1 MHKSIFILSLLT
13 FCLVTFTSCNKEKD
27 TPVEALQNTNATN
40 ILKIDTANSKIE
52 WKGFKIFKSEN
63 TSHLGVIKFSQGEL
77 TTLADGVLVGATLT
91 ADMLSIEN
99 LDLTDT
105 ESKTKLE
112 NHLKSDDFFA
122 VEKFPTAKIEIKNI
136 IPSNEGDYNSILEGN
151 LTIKNTTK
159 PIKINANVVY
169 NDQQVSIFTEPTEL
183 NRKDFNIEFQ
193 SPIENGVIK
202 DEIEVQAI
210 IKANIQ

>member
-1 MHKSIFILSLLT
+1 MRKNLFIFNLLT
-13 FCLVTFTSCNKEKD
+13 FCLVTFTSCNKEKN
-27 TPVEALQNTNATN
+27 TSVEAPQNTNATN

-136 IPSNEGDYNSILEGN
+136 TPLMKEI
-151 LTIKNTTK
+151 TTPFWK
-159 PIKINANVVY
+159 ETLP
-169 NDQQVSIFTEPTEL
+169 
-183 NRKDFNIEFQ
+183 
-193 SPIENGVIK
+193 
-202 DEIEVQAI
+202 
-210 IKANIQ
+210 

>member
-1 MHKSIFILSLLT
+1 MHKNIFILSLLT
-13 FCLVTFTSCNKEKD
+13 FCLVTFTSCNKEKNIS
-27 TPVEALQNTNATN
+27 VEAPQNTNATN

-91 ADMLSIEN
+91 ADMFSIEN

-136 IPSNEGDYNSILEGN
+136 IPSNEGDYNSILDGN

-193 SPIENGVIK
+193 SSIENGVIK

>member
-1 MHKSIFILSLLT
+1 MYKNIFIFGLLALS
-13 FCLVTFTSCNKEKD
+13 LVTFTSCNKEKN
-27 TPVEALQNTNATN
+27 TSVEAPQNTNATN

-169 NDQQVSIFTEPTEL
+169 NDRQVSIFTEPTEL

>member
-1 MHKSIFILSLLT
+1 MYKNIFFFGLLALS
-13 FCLVTFTSCNKEKD
+13 LVTFTSCNKEKN
-27 TPVEALQNTNATN
+27 TSVEAPQNTNATN

-136 IPSNEGDYNSILEGN
+136 IPSNEGDYNSILDGN

-193 SPIENGVIK
+193 SPIENGIIK

>member
-1 MHKSIFILSLLT
+1 MYKNIFFFGLLALS
-13 FCLVTFTSCNKEKD
+13 LVTFTSCNKEKN
-27 TPVEALQNTNATN
+27 TSVEAPQNTNATN

-77 TTLADGVLVGATLT
+77 TTLANGVLVGATLT

-193 SPIENGVIK
+193 SPIENGIIK

>member
-1 MHKSIFILSLLT
+1 MRKNLFIFNLLT
-13 FCLVTFTSCNKEKD
+13 FCLVTFTSCNKEKN
-27 TPVEALQNTNATN
+27 TSVEAPQNTNATN

-136 IPSNEGDYNSILEGN
+136 TPSNEGDYNSILEGN

-183 NRKDFNIEFQ
+183 NRKDFNIEFE

>member
-1 MHKSIFILSLLT
+1 MYKNIFIFGLLALS
-13 FCLVTFTSCNKEKD
+13 LVTFTSCNKEKN
-27 TPVEALQNTNATN
+27 TSVEAPQNTNATN

>member
-1 MHKSIFILSLLT
+1 MRKNLFIFSLLT
-13 FCLVTFTSCNKEKD
+13 FCLVTFTSCNKEKNIS
-27 TPVEALQNTNATN
+27 VEAPQNTNATN

-77 TTLADGVLVGATLT
+77 TTLANGVLVGATLT

>member
-13 FCLVTFTSCNKEKD
+13 FCLVTFTSCNKEKN
-27 TPVEALQNTNATN
+27 TSVEAPQNTNVTN
-40 ILKIDTANSKIE
+40 ILKIDTAHSKIE

-122 VEKFPTAKIEIKNI
+122 VEKFPTAKIEITHI
-136 IPSNEGDYNSILEGN
+136 TPSNVGDYNSVLEGKM
-151 LTIKNTTK
+151 TIKNTTK

-169 NDQQVSIFTEPTEL
+169 NEKQISIFTEPTEL
-183 NRKDFNIEFQ
+183 NRRDFNIHFQ
-193 SPIENGVIK
+193 SPIENGIIK
-202 DEIEVQAI
+202 DEIAIQAV
-210 IKANIQ
+210 IKADIQ

>member
-1 MHKSIFILSLLT
+1 MRKNLFIFSLLT
-13 FCLVTFTSCNKEKD
+13 FCLVTFTSCNKEKN
-27 TPVEALQNTNATN
+27 TSVEAPQNTNATN

-193 SPIENGVIK
+193 SPIENGIIK